1 MDEESLLS
9 PEAMATAA
17 ATQELKSLQALHASL
32 RALKEMMKAVNK
44 DYTTLAE
51 NYEKLAGTSEC
62 LYSFIHVLCTLS
74 LTLQK
79 QMTSGRY
86 SLPQKVTVQLNNQDD
101 HIYTPKCI
109 SVVFVTA
116 LLSVFTSVGSDVR
129 M

>member
-1 MDEESLLS
+1 MVFLRISETDNYTPWCCILAWEHNIHAFLFF
-9 PEAMATAA
+9 
-17 ATQELKSLQALHASL
+17 LQ
-32 RALKEMMKAVNK
+32 